1 MVSIDGGTAF
11 EATLTS
17 QTLIYD
23 SSTKKVT
30 IVPVDLLLVGTH
42 TVDMWMTLT
51 NNPTVITNTVSF
63 DLTVV
68 DTCP

>member
-17 QTLIYD
+17 QTIIYD
-23 SSTKKVT
+23 SSTEKVT
-30 IVPVDLLLVGTH
+30 FVPVDLQLVGIH
-42 TVDMWMTLT
+42 TVDMWMALK
-51 NNPTVITNTVSF
+51 NYPTVITNTVSF